1 MEIRITE
8 KAQQYL
14 KEQNKK
20 HIIFVYYEQFCWGG
34 RVNRTV
40 EVSTIENFI
49 RDTYM
54 KYEVDDF
61 EVYIDPRLNFEGDEI
76 IIDLEN
82 FFFLK
87 RLTQKGLSI

>member
-1 MEIRITE
+1 
-8 KAQQYL
+8 
-14 KEQNKK
+14 
-20 HIIFVYYEQFCWGG
+20 
-34 RVNRTV
+34 
-40 EVSTIENFI
+40 
-49 RDTYM
+49 M
-54 KYEVDDF
+54 KYEVDDI

>member
-1 MEIRITE
+1 MKIKMTE
-8 KAQQYL
+8 KAQQFL
-14 KEQNKK
+14 KAQNKK
-20 HIIFVYYEQFCWGG
+20 QIICIYYEQLCWGG

-40 EVSTIENFI
+40 EVSTIESFA

-54 KYEVDDF
+54 KYEVEGF
-61 EVYIDPRLNFEGDEI
+61 LVYIDPRLNFEGDEI

-87 RLTQKGLSI
+87 RITQKGLSI

>member
-8 KAQQYL
+8 KAQQFL
-14 KEQNKK
+14 KAQNKK
-20 HIIFVYYEQFCWGG
+20 QIICIYYEQFCCG

-54 KYEVDDF
+54 KYKVDDF
-61 EVYIDPRLNFEGDEI
+61 EVYIDPRLNFERDEI

>member
-40 EVSTIENFI
+40 EVSTIESFAK
-49 RDTYM
+49 DTYM
-54 KYEVDDF
+54 KYEVEGF
-61 EVYIDPRLNFEGDEI
+61 LVYIDPRLNFEGEEL

-87 RLTQKGLSI
+87 RITQKGLSI

>member
-1 MEIRITE
+1 
-8 KAQQYL
+8 
-14 KEQNKK
+14 
-20 HIIFVYYEQFCWGG
+20 
-34 RVNRTV
+34 
-40 EVSTIENFI
+40 
-49 RDTYM
+49 M

-61 EVYIDPRLNFEGDEI
+61 EVYIDPRLSFEGDEI